1 MAPLRRTRTRV
12 RMRPATRTPAA
23 FEVRNLI
30 GASCKLRFMRER
42 KLLRNNLNTVNN
54 CLWTKYFS
62 IEKFSSLGPGAW
74 RLRPA
79 SLDTFARAP
88 KDATNFFS
96 LHCHQLHFRW
106 RSDGADSNFLYFVG
120 ALEEAGA
127 APSCCSYDL
136 TILSIFQINA
146 LGSRRAEGLGAGCR
160 SGVVYSRKLPSLCL
174 SQLLCF
180 VFNKV

>member
-1 MAPLRRTRTRV
+1 MGPSKRTRARA
-12 RMRPATRTPAA
+12 RMRPATRTPAG

-42 KLLRNNLNTVNN
+42 ILVRNNLNTVNN

-62 IEKFSSLGPGAW
+62 IEKFFSLGPDAW

-79 SLDTFARAP
+79 SHDTFARAP

-120 ALEEAGA
+120 ALEEARAG
-127 APSCCSYDL
+127 PTCRCCDL
-136 TILSIFQINA
+136 TILSIFQENA
-146 LGSRRAEGLGAGCR
+146 RGSRRAEELGAGCR